1 MAYRKKNLDQWLAE
15 QPDQWLAEQ
24 KDAAKKRQAG
34 FRNFLAQ
41 EGLSEITIKEYLK
54 DFEHW
59 MHIHLDGTL
68 NTYIQTSLPDD
79 SPMLPDEERLI
90 DRHPYLMTPEEFL
103 RAYQKNLKNKINQ
116 DDEQIKSNRKKEG
129 GAGTVGHANC
139 KHAPEYYK
147 KFMKSLLLSP

>member
-1 MAYRKKNLDQWLAE
+1 MNYKKKNLDLWLAE

-24 KDAAKKRQAG
+24 KEAAKKRQAG

-68 NTYIQTSLPDD
+68 NTYIQSSLPDD
-79 SPMLPDEERLI
+79 SPILPDEKKLI
-90 DRHPYLMTPEEFL
+90 DKHPYLMTPEEFL
-103 RAYQKNLKNKINQ
+103 RAYRNLKNKIDQ
-116 DDEQIKSNRKKEG
+116 DDGQMKSNRKKEG

-147 KFMKSLLLSP
+147 KFMESLS

>member
-1 MAYRKKNLDQWLAE
+1 MNYKKKNLDQWLAE
-15 QPDQWLAEQ
+15 QPEQWLAEQ
-24 KDAAKKRQAG
+24 KEAAKKRQAD

-41 EGLSEITIKEYLK
+41 EGLAEITIEGYLR

-68 NTYIQTSLPDD
+68 NTYIQSSLPDD
-79 SPMLPDEERLI
+79 SPILPDEKKLI
-90 DRHPYLMTPEEFL
+90 DKHPYLMTPEEFL
-103 RAYQKNLKNKINQ
+103 RAYRDLKNKIDQ
-116 DDEQIKSNRKKEG
+116 DDEQMRNNREGKG

-147 KFMKSLLLSP
+147 KFMESLS